1 MANTHLEH
9 LEDDIL
15 NNGSAGG
22 KNAVAFLRELGQ
34 MLTEP
39 SSNIRITTKCDGAPA
54 VV

>member
-39 SSNIRITTKCDGAPA
+39 SSNIRRRFS
-54 VV
+54 